1 MKISRLISVIVPC
14 YNAENTIKATIQSVL
29 LQTYSNWELL
39 IVDDCST
46 DDSVKIINQYS
57 IKDPRIKLL
66 STDKNT
72 GSPSEPRNIALE
84 AAKGQYIAF
93 LDADDTWLPNKLEE
107 QLEFLEMNDFDFVY
121 SNYEKMNYQGKRNN
135 RIVCARS
142 VSTYW
147 DILESNGIPC
157 LTALLRRKIIGDIR
171 FQQTPKEDYVFWLTI
186 MRTRNVTAYNTNK
199 IHAIYRES
207 KNSRSGDKWDMIRK
221 QWYVLRMVENVK
233 ASVTRKGNVTTYK
246 VFFPWKAVGL
256 QEAPRTGSR
265 FGFAAAVND
274 LDSGSRKALCLFQG
288 IVESKDP
295 VRYGSLYL
303 TE

>member
-1 MKISRLISVIVPC
+1 MKNYGTVSIITPT
-14 YNAENTIKATIQSVL
+14 YNVVQFIRETIESVL
-29 LQTYSNWELL
+29 KQTYPYWELL

-84 AAKGQYIAF
+84 AAMGRYIAL
-93 LDADDTWLPNKLEE
+93 LDADDIWLPNKLEE
-107 QLEFLEMNDFDFVY
+107 QLEFMEINDFDFVY

-135 RIVCARS
+135 RIVCTRS

-157 LTALLRRKIIGDIR
+157 LTVLLKREIIGDIR

-186 MRTRNVTAYNTNK
+186 MRTRNITAYNTNR

-207 KNSRSGDKWDMIRK
+207 KNSRSGI
-221 QWYVLRMVENVK
+221 N
-233 ASVTRKGNVTTYK
+233 
-246 VFFPWKAVGL
+246 
-256 QEAPRTGSR
+256 
-265 FGFAAAVND
+265 
-274 LDSGSRKALCLFQG
+274 G
-288 IVESKDP
+288 I
-295 VRYGSLYL
+295 
-303 TE
+303 

>member
-84 AAKGQYIAF
+84 AAKGQYLAF

-233 ASVTRKGNVTTYK
+233 KVPAIYFMSTFLVKGFLK
-246 VFFPWKAVGL
+246 FLK
-256 QEAPRTGSR
+256 
-265 FGFAAAVND
+265 
-274 LDSGSRKALCLFQG
+274 
-288 IVESKDP
+288 
-295 VRYGSLYL
+295 
-303 TE
+303 

>member
-1 MKISRLISVIVPC
+1 MKNYGLVSIITPA
-14 YNAENTIKATIQSVL
+14 YNAARFIGETIESVL
-29 LQTYSNWELL
+29 RQTYPHWELL

-84 AAKGQYIAF
+84 AAMGRYIAL
-93 LDADDTWLPNKLEE
+93 LDADDIWLPNKLEE
-107 QLEFLEMNDFDFVY
+107 QLEFMEINDFDFVY

-135 RIVCARS
+135 RIVCTRS

-157 LTALLRRKIIGDIR
+157 LTVLLKREIIGDIR

-186 MRTRNVTAYNTNK
+186 MRTRNITAYNTNR

-233 ASVTRKGNVTTYK
+233 RVPAVYFMSIFLVKGFLK
-246 VFFPWKAVGL
+246 FLK
-256 QEAPRTGSR
+256 
-265 FGFAAAVND
+265 
-274 LDSGSRKALCLFQG
+274 
-288 IVESKDP
+288 
-295 VRYGSLYL
+295 
-303 TE
+303 